1 MKTKKEED
9 LRKEAER
16 LNGLLS
22 KNDAQ
27 NWRYKV
33 AGRRGDRTRQVLGG
47 GTSGARWREESPG
60 ERRDHR
66 SSQSV
71 GDLNQTQTCVVKA
84 YYDY

>member
-33 AGRRGDRTRQVLGG
+33 AGRRGDPTRQILGG
-47 GTSGARWREESPG
+47 GTSGARWREEFPG

-66 SSQSV
+66 GPI
-71 GDLNQTQTCVVKA
+71 GDVAMTV
-84 YYDY
+84 